1 MCIKFEIAC
10 KGRQD
15 FYLGHDGE
23 YMIPI
28 ISKIGQGMRIH
39 FEKLVKGYGRNDLIP
54 IYLEKDTSI
63 ST

>member
-1 MCIKFEIAC
+1 
-10 KGRQD
+10 
-15 FYLGHDGE
+15 
-23 YMIPI
+23 MIPI